1 MRKPQLEQF
10 TVTVSFH
17 TLTMRKPQLD
27 QFTVTVSFQSHTD
40 NAETAA
46 RPVHCDSVLPITH

>member
-1 MRKPQLEQF
+1 MQKPQLE
-10 TVTVSFH
+10 
-17 TLTMRKPQLD
+17 

-46 RPVHCDSVLPITH
+46 RTVHCDSVLPYTDNAETAARLVHCDSVLPIIQ